1 MSKIE
6 KDYSYPDPEDKDF
19 QEKIFKKREFY
30 YHKIPNR
37 DKMKTYDE
45 IQKYR
50 EENCQPGFEP
60 RDHQKILLST
70 FFLVVRYRGGSL
82 GFQWLPQHFQLILQ
96 T

>member
-37 DKMKTYDE
+37 EKMKTYDE

-50 EENCQPGFEP
+50 E
-60 RDHQKILLST
+60 
-70 FFLVVRYRGGSL
+70 
-82 GFQWLPQHFQLILQ
+82 
-96 T
+96 